1 MQSEKYCVFMIKVHI
16 KGLFLYKIGLMYKS
30 MTSDVTEDKH
40 SMSKLYKN
48 IQNFNCNV
56 T

>member
-16 KGLFLYKIGLMYKS
+16 KGLFLYKIMYKS